1 MVDCGC
7 AENGEPNCNC
17 IHCPRCDDWVHEYDH
32 RNKEFGNGVC
42 SQCSCSDCG
51 KIIDTDD
58 LNDDSCQSCMDI
70 WSAKKDARTAEGWCY
85 ECDEE
90 KAVGVFW
97 NKTWE
102 TNMPLCLACLGEMK
116 QADRAMDEFKARHGR
131 EPNLAEYARFGVDLE
146 DEDFQK
152 SLPEGLE

>member
-1 MVDCGC
+1 MKPLCDICDCDC
-7 AENGEPNCNC
+7 ECECL
-17 IHCPRCDDWVHEYDH
+17 HCERCDEWVISEDH
-32 RNKEFGNGVC
+32 GGQFDSSGVC
-42 SQCSCSDCG
+42 AQCTCDDCG
-51 KIIDTDD
+51 KRIDTDD
-58 LNDDSCQSCMDI
+58 LNDMSCEPCMDI
-70 WSAKKDARTAEGWCY
+70 IMAKKDARTAEGWCY

-116 QADRAMDEFKARHGR
+116 QADRAMDEYIARHGR
-131 EPNLAEYARFGVDLE
+131 EPNLAEYARFGLELE

-152 SLPEGLE
+152 SLPEDLE